1 MNKPNTANPAPKT
14 LTQPPIPKWLSEV
27 KEEHSKIFR
36 KVESFKIGNFDF
48 TTFNS
53 PLPAVESVIKYSN
66 SSSFRGNAEVPEVRV
81 GIPIRTMMKIKSN
94 LVPAGT
100 NLLQTLGVDSKYII
114 LVGAFLFNNKSSFSS
129 YNTAFEFE
137 KSIVLPGK
145 VNTIKINP
153 ADGDS
158 IELEG
163 IILDFK
169 IFTVTTFKTY
179 YSITIL
185 YSKLPVRQV
194 LSKLQVDTNTP
205 QLPTSNQIETG
216 IPSNSP
222 DPEPTETTNPE
233 ATETTSPDPN
243 SEPTTSPEETET
255 PEIRYEKAKKLIE
268 TANILN
274 SEEKLS
280 EEIINKAL
288 NSLKEA
294 ISLLD
299 KNTNSEGSDTLKS
312 KAYRLAGNG
321 HYNLGVKYH
330 TSNRSK
336 SIENYNNAISYYKK
350 VKPTT
355 PQIKSK
361 IEQCESFI
369 KASQISIDRNDRE
382 NQTKTIQKLLNEAKK
397 LKDSD
402 RLDKL
407 IEAYNKANDYNNKEL
422 INKTKK
428 ALFELWYTSAIIW
441 RNSKKEVEAQKAI
454 KEAQKYIVTEEDKQK
469 IKQFSKPAVPST
481 PKSTPTPTPKKPS
494 TPSDPSLSPITQ
506 RLNYI
511 EEGLKGSILYE
522 GESQLEVLTE
532 IKLILKDSLSNLLN
546 DSNKKKLI
554 RAELNRAYKL
564 SAKTALLLER
574 YYDPRFSF
582 TYENIVRN
590 NLKEVQPQDEEVKL
604 LLKQLESRM
613 VSLRQQQ
620 RRSQTQP
627 VNLTRRN
634 RNNPENFSSQ
644 SVTNNPNRTDPTG
657 RNLEPSKPQN
667 SQIILVESMLS
678 QAVSLKGKAK
688 EQKLMQAL
696 AVAKNTKKQDLINKV
711 KVELVTFW
719 YNYALDQRQYHRNE
733 PGALKAFDEAE
744 KYIIIEEQ
752 RKQIN
757 QQRALPRERNR
768 DY

>member
-216 IPSNSP
+216 ISSNSP
-222 DPEPTETTNPE
+222 NPEPTETTNPE

-255 PEIRYEKAKKLIE
+255 PGSRYEKAKKLIE

-274 SEEKLS
+274 SEGKLS

-299 KNTNSEGSDTLKS
+299 KNTDSKGSDTLKS

-321 HYNLGVKYH
+321 HYYLGVKYQ

-350 VKPTT
+350 VKPAT
-355 PQIKSK
+355 
-361 IEQCESFI
+361 
-369 KASQISIDRNDRE
+369 SQIETKIKECEASIKTSQTIIDKNDKE

-402 RLDKL
+402 RLNKL

-441 RNSKKEVEAQKAI
+441 RNSKNEVEAQKAI
-454 KEAQKYIVTEEDKQK
+454 KEAQKYIVTEEDNQK

-481 PKSTPTPTPKKPS
+481 DKSTPKKPS

-522 GESQLEVLTE
+522 GENQLYVL
-532 IKLILKDSLSNLLN
+532 INIQLILKDSLSNPLN

-574 YYDPRFSF
+574 NYDPKFSF
-582 TYENIVRN
+582 IYENIVRN

-620 RRSQTQP
+620 RQLRIQQVNRTRKDNLNPSQSFTN
-627 VNLTRRN
+627 NLT
-634 RNNPENFSSQ
+634 
-644 SVTNNPNRTDPTG
+644 RTDPTG

-719 YNYALDQRQYHRNE
+719 YNYALDQRQYYGNE

>member
-14 LTQPPIPKWLSEV
+14 PTQPPIPKWLSEV

-194 LSKLQVDTNTP
+194 LSKLQVDTNAP

-216 IPSNSP
+216 ISSNSP
-222 DPEPTETTNPE
+222 SPETTETTSPSSETTTTPE
-233 ATETTSPDPN
+233 ATETAGS
-243 SEPTTSPEETET
+243 
-255 PEIRYEKAKKLIE
+255 RYKKAKELIEKAS
-268 TANILN
+268 ILN
-274 SEEKLS
+274 PEKRQS

-288 NSLKEA
+288 KSLEEA

-299 KNTNSEGSDTLKS
+299 KNTGSIGSDTLKS
-312 KAYRLAGNG
+312 KAYKLAGDG
-321 HYNLGVKYH
+321 HYNLGVNYQ
-330 TSNRSK
+330 TSNRPK
-336 SIENYNNAISYYKK
+336 SIENYNNAISYYNK

-355 PQIKSK
+355 TQIENK
-361 IEQCESFI
+361 IKQCKAFI
-369 KASQISIDRNDRE
+369 KASQDIIDKDKKE
-382 NQTKTIQKLLNEAKK
+382 NQTKTIQNLLNEAKK

-407 IEAYNKANDYNNKEL
+407 IEAHTKAKEYKNQEL
-422 INKTKK
+422 INKTTK

-441 RNSKKEVEAQKAI
+441 RNLKNEPEAKRAI
-454 KEAQKYIVTEEDKQK
+454 KKAQEYAVTEEDKRK
-469 IKQFSKPAVPST
+469 ISQFNKPAVPST
-481 PKSTPTPTPKKPS
+481 PKSTPTPKKPS
-494 TPSDPSLSPITQ
+494 TPPDPSLSPITQ
-506 RLNYI
+506 KLNYI

-522 GESQLEVLTE
+522 GEDQLDNLSYLKVLLE
-532 IKLILKDSLSNLLN
+532 DLLSNPLN

-554 RAELNRAYKL
+554 RAELNRANKL
-564 SAKTALLLER
+564 SAKTALLLLDKTKNLDYER
-574 YYDPRFSF
+574 SVD
-582 TYENIVRN
+582 YENNVRIS
-590 NLKEVQPQDEEVKL
+590 LKRVQPQDEEVKL

-620 RRSQTQP
+620 RRPQTPP
-627 VNLTRRN
+627 VNQTRRN
-634 RNNPENFSSQ
+634 IENFSSQ
-644 SVTNNPNRTDPTG
+644 SITNNPNRTDPTG
-657 RNLEPSKPQN
+657 RNLGRSKPQN
-667 SQIILVESMLS
+667 RQSILVESMLL
-678 QAVSLKGKAK
+678 QAVSLRGKAK

-696 AVAKNTKKQDLINKV
+696 AIAKNTKEQGLIDKV
-711 KVELVTFW
+711 KVELVTYW
-719 YNYALDQRQYHRNE
+719 YNYALDQRQYNRNE
-733 PGALKAFDEAE
+733 PGALKAFNEAE
-744 KYIIIEEQ
+744 KYTTTEEQ

-757 QQRALPRERNR
+757 QQRASPRERNR
-768 DY
+768 NY